1 MECYS
6 ASQRAVV
13 IYVTTGTDLDNI
25 KLSERGQ
32 QERLHVVWSYV
43 YEVTGRGKSV
53 EMESRLL
60 VARDQEAEGIGSDG
74 VSF

>member
-1 MECYS
+1 MEYYS

-13 IYVTTGTDLDNI
+13 IYVTTWTDLDNI

-32 QERLHVVWSYV
+32 QERMHVVCFYV

-60 VARDQEAEGIGSDG
+60 VARDQEAEGIASDG